1 MKIPPLSTNCVCL
14 VASFLIGCLGLL
26 PKVEAVSPA
35 PDGGYPGG
43 NTAEGQA
50 ALLSLT
56 TGGFNTAVGFF
67 SLRSNTNDSFNTA
80 IGAGALLANNGD
92 PSSGFGEQNTATGFG
107 ALLSNTT
114 GFDNTAT
121 GALAL
126 FNNTTGFSN
135 TANGQEALFSN
146 TTGYTNTACGRAA
159 LMSNTDAPENTAVG
173 TEALVSL
180 TTGDGGNT
188 AVGAFALF
196 HSTTGNQN
204 VAIGDNAMYWN
215 VFGSRSTAVGVSALA
230 NATGG
235 PYIAVG
241 ADAGS
246 NQGSGTNDIY
256 IGDSGFSGESNV
268 IAIGATA
275 SSGTPYAD
283 CFIGGIFGNPNP
295 GIPVY
300 IDSFGHLS
308 TTASSRRF
316 KNEIKPMDKTSEA
329 IFALKPVTF
338 RYKKEF
344 DPEGTT
350 RFGLVAEDVEK
361 VNPDLVARDGEG
373 KVYTVRYEQVNAML
387 LNEFLK
393 EHRKVEK
400 LEATV
405 AQQHKDFEAALA
417 DLKRQ
422 IQKVSA
428 QVDASKP
435 APQVVNNP

>member
-1 MKIPPLSTNCVCL
+1 MNPLIQLKKTTSVFL
-14 VASFLIGCLGLL
+14 VGFVLACTQLS
-26 PKVEAVSPA
+26 PSVRAVVPA

-56 TGGFNTAVGFF
+56 TGGYNTAVGFF

-146 TTGYTNTACGRAA
+146 TTGYTNTACGRGA

-196 HSTTGNQN
+196 HSATGNQN
-204 VAIGDNAMYWN
+204 VAIGDNAMYSN
-215 VFGSRSTAVGVSALA
+215 VFSSRSTAVGVSALA

-235 PYIAVG
+235 PYIAIG

-275 SSGTPYAD
+275 SSGTPYTN

-361 VNPDLVARDGEG
+361 LNPDLVARDGEG
-373 KVYTVRYEQVNAML
+373 KVYTVRYEAVNAML

-393 EHRKVEK
+393 EHREVQELKKQV
-400 LEATV
+400 
-405 AQQHKDFEAALA
+405 AALTA
-417 DLKRQ
+417 GL
-422 IQKVSA
+422 QKVSA
-428 QVDASKP
+428 QLGANRS
-435 APQVVNNP
+435 APQVADSNY